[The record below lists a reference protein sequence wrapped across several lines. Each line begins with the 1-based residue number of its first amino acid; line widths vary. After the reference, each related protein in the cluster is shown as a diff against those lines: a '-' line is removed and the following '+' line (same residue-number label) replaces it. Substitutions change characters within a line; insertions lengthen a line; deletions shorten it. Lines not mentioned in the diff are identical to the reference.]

1 MFQIVAPWLLRGP
14 QKRILGKSIQNQI
27 VERLDSYFTL
37 KSSQR
42 RMRDRPFAQ
51 CARAAVRDHQQ
62 SGAGFSIYELDRA
75 LAMLWS

>member
-1 MFQIVAPWLLRGP
+1 MMYQIVAPWLFREHRNRPLAKNG
-14 QKRILGKSIQNQI
+14 GKPR
-27 VERLDSYFTL
+27 VESLDGRFTL

-42 RMRDRPFAQ
+42 RMRDRPFAC
-51 CARAAVRDHQQ
+51 CAVMRGRQQ